1 MFLKSL
7 YHITCLT
14 RTAITTTLFLFD
26 NHMPLPDIIQR
37 CLLSVE
43 IYKTFSRIRV
53 MYVIIIVIDIAL
65 SICCSPPLTGFQRCV
80 LDSPWVLSTHQ
91 CEMAA
96 PHGAA
101 GPSVLLR
108 PCTSA
113 SLRGSRGVGAAISP
127 NLRHSADPPPWCPPR
142 GSSWAPRAWA
152 PCPWPSH
159 PLSSHGGSGGGAR
172 TSPGRCLASHAPSA
186 STPSPSRPTQLLHHW
201 QSQPFYS
208 HLISQSTHPYPIQM
222 TPLLQWLFV

>member
-1 MFLKSL
+1 M

-101 GPSVLLR
+101 GTGVLLR
-108 PCTSA
+108 P
-113 SLRGSRGVGAAISP
+113 LRR
-127 NLRHSADPPPWCPPR
+127 
-142 GSSWAPRAWA
+142 
-152 PCPWPSH
+152 
-159 PLSSHGGSGGGAR
+159 LSEGPEVSEQ
-172 TSPGRCLASHAPSA
+172 
-186 STPSPSRPTQLLHHW
+186 PSRPISGTRPTRRPDVLPEARRELLA
-201 QSQPFYS
+201 PG
-208 HLISQSTHPYPIQM
+208 HPVPGLA
-222 TPLLQWLFV
+222 TRSALTVDPGVGLALPLVGA